1 MQVKISSEPN
11 KSSTVLDEANILG
24 VAAEALPAAHQPVL
38 ADQAM
43 RVAADTANPGS
54 GAVVLGVRV
63 PDVRVSHGGGGG
75 GAACNCKDRK
85 SVV

>member
-1 MQVKISSEPN
+1 MLPLRFPFL
-11 KSSTVLDEANILG
+11 TVLDEADVLG

-75 GAACNCKDRK
+75 AACNWKPYLLL
-85 SVV
+85 SPG